1 MKLNYNAKTIELT
14 STEMK
19 NAMNYG
25 SDAYNALQA
34 ARRDYPN
41 FKVVE
46 VKSKRNKND
55 FSDAGVMKTVVAIRQ
70 YSQKLGFSQEWTTD
84 FVYKVVML
92 AKKEPRPK
100 E

>member
-19 NAMNYG
+19 NAMTYG
-25 SDAYNALQA
+25 SDAYKNLQA

-46 VKSKRNKND
+46 VKAKRSKND
-55 FSDAGVMKTVVAIRQ
+55 FA
-70 YSQKLGFSQEWTTD
+70 
-84 FVYKVVML
+84 
-92 AKKEPRPK
+92 
-100 E
+100 